1 MRRKWKSSV
10 KSVWILLGIMLG
22 MECFSSTRDPFALQ
36 MWSVRFAVVNY
47 RAQEG
52 KWPTSL
58 DELTGPSY
66 RFQKEDLIDPWG
78 EPFGFECGGPEDDC
92 IVWSTGPDKKL
103 GTADDIVMG
112 SSAMANRW
120 RAKHG
125 LPVVT
130 NAVQQVRV
138 LTAEEQARQFEESQ
152 REMERIVQEWEESRE
167 AHRKAHRSWLNTVKT
182 VTALVIC
189 FYIAFYFML
198 KKLKRGV
205 MRRVL
210 IVFAIALGILT
221 LLWCAD
227 IAYWAWKAYVRHKS
241 HYG

>member
-1 MRRKWKSSV
+1 MKKTSKGITQWALV
-10 KSVWILLGIMLG
+10 LLGMMLG
-22 MECFSSTRDPFALQ
+22 TECLGSRGASSLE
-36 MWSVRFAVVNY
+36 SVRLAANSY
-47 RAQEG
+47 RAAKGE
-52 KWPTSL
+52 WPKSL
-58 DELTGPSY
+58 DDLVIDY
-66 RFQKEDLIDPWG
+66 WLLKENSIDPWG

-92 IVWSTGPDKKL
+92 IVWSTGPDRKL
-103 GTADDIVMG
+103 GTADDIVG
-112 SSAMANRW
+112 GPLTMANRW
-120 RAKHG
+120 RVKHG